1 MPVQFLI
8 GFKLLAHI
16 FLPNSG
22 VLFSLGTALV
32 VQWLILCAPNAGDQG
47 SISGQGTRSR
57 K

>member
-8 GFKLLAHI
+8 GFKQLAHI

-22 VLFSLGTALV
+22 VLVSLGTALA
-32 VQWLILCAPNAGDQG
+32 VQWLILCAPNAGDQV